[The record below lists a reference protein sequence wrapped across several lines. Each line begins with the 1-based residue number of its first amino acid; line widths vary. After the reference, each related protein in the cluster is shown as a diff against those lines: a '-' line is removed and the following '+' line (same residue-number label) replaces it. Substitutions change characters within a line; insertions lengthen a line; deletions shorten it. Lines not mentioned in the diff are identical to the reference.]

1 MVHMSKLK
9 IVTLETMSK
18 SKFDVNLKF
27 DEEDE
32 LEECE
37 LEELEVKKN
46 LENVNLKK
54 NLKNVNL
61 K

>member
-1 MVHMSKLK
+1 MMHMSKLK
-9 IVTLETMSK
+9 IVTSKTMSK

-37 LEELEVKKN
+37 LEEELEVKKN
-46 LENVNLKK
+46 LK
-54 NLKNVNL
+54 NDLKNVNL
-61 K
+61 R